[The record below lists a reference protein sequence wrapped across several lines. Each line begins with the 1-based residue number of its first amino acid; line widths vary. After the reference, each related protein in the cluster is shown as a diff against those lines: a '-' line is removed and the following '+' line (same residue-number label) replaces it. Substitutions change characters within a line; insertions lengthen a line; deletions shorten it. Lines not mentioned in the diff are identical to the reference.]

1 MSELE
6 DKINSILS
14 DSAQMEKITNLAKS
28 LMGGEPSESRG
39 EGGGKDQNDML
50 SKLMGSLGG
59 GSGSGDALGGIDP
72 AMLARIGSLMQS
84 GGAVKREEQALLEAM
99 RPYLS
104 EKRRKKMD
112 RAMNIARLA
121 RIARLAAG
129 EMGEKGND

>member
-28 LMGGEPSESRG
+28 LMGGELPESRSES
-39 EGGGKDQNDML
+39 GGSTDQNDML

-59 GSGSGDALGGIDP
+59 GSGDSLGGIDP

-84 GGAVKREEQALLEAM
+84 GSAVKREEQALLEAM